1 MADSSEPFTKASVL
15 RTINKKC
22 FSHVASPGTLSNE
35 DGDINED
42 GEKAIGL
49 DWQNNNF
56 ARASRVFVH
65 FFPVIARLRREPSQF
80 HAL

>member
-22 FSHVASPGTLSNE
+22 FSHVASPGTLS
-35 DGDINED
+35 NED